1 MLLSCFRARGH
12 CLGAGGEEP
21 ARETPAPQT
30 AAEGP
35 VLPAETP
42 APQETREGL
51 EASLILTPFHTNA
64 AGASLR
70 DHADDKEIKNCVV
83 QACIARV
90 E

>member
-1 MLLSCFRARGH
+1 MHAYKLSVLSSVRSRGYS
-12 CLGAGGEEP
+12 LGPGGEEL

-51 EASLILTPFHTNA
+51 EDPSFLIILLSDA
-64 AGASLR
+64 ER
-70 DHADDKEIKNCVV
+70 CVNNMQITQTLNIV
-83 QACIARV
+83 FKH